1 MKRRGTGYDYEILA
15 GVFFLILILTFFAK
29 DSHAIVPPIMLVMGV
44 VMIVGGMATREPM
57 IITGGLVVLAFALMF
72 SEVFVK

>member
-1 MKRRGTGYDYEILA
+1 MNRRGAGYAHEMLMA
-15 GVFFLILILTFFAK
+15 VFFLILVLAFFAK
-29 DSHAIVPPIMLVMGV
+29 DSQTIVPPIMLVMGV

-57 IITGGLVVLAFALMF
+57 IVTGGIIVLAFALMF

>member
-1 MKRRGTGYDYEILA
+1 MNRRGTGYAHEMLMA
-15 GVFFLILILTFFAK
+15 VFFLILVLAFFAK
-29 DSHAIVPPIMLVMGV
+29 DSQTIVPPIMLVMGA

-57 IITGGLVVLAFALMF
+57 IVTGGIIVLAFALMF